1 MFSLFSDTVSIE
13 FGIPGL
19 CALTYTL
26 TPSADATIF
35 GVSIFI
41 SLQNYYIKVLT
52 TDRSKIGKTV
62 NLSLSANGTPQQDSV
77 SPSIS
82 FSVTI

>member
-26 TPSADATIF
+26 AASEDATVF

-41 SLQNYYIKVLT
+41 SLPNYYIKVLT
-52 TDRSKIGKTV
+52 TDWTKIGQTI
-62 NLSLSANGTPQQDSV
+62 NLSLSANGMPQQDSV